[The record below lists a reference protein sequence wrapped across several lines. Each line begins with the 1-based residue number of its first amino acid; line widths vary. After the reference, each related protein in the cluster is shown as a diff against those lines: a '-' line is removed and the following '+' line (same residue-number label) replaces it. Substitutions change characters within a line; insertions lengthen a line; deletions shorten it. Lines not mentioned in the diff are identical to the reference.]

1 MALILFKCAKLLMEY
16 LLYDPR
22 LSLALQCISLRLLG
36 AASIAA
42 SFLVTHKILFLLY
55 SKLLK
60 PFESERN
67 LEEILL
73 NDSIGTLDN
82 LCSSCL

>member
-1 MALILFKCAKLLMEY
+1 MDY

-42 SFLVTHKILFLLY
+42 SFLVPHKILFLLN

-60 PFESERN
+60 PFESEHN
-67 LEEILL
+67 LEGILL
-73 NDSIGTLDN
+73 NDSIGPLEN

>member
-1 MALILFKCAKLLMEY
+1 MALILFKCVKLLMEY

-36 AASIAA
+36 TASIAA
-42 SFLVTHKILFLLY
+42 SFLVAHKILFLLY
-55 SKLLK
+55 SKFLK
-60 PFESERN
+60 PFESDHN
-67 LEEILL
+67 LEGILL